1 MWVKL
6 SNNMVASNK
15 NQIKIWQIGIKLWNL
30 KQIKILQKD
39 QKQKLKT
46 KRIKIEAEILKTK
59 RVKL

>member
-1 MWVKL
+1 
-6 SNNMVASNK
+6 MVASNK